1 MSSAKRALITGI
13 TGQDGSYLS
22 ELLLSKGYEVHGV
35 VRRAS
40 TFNTERIEHLY
51 LDPHEP
57 GARLFLHYGDVT
69 DGTGLRRILE
79 KVRPDEVYNLAAQS
93 HVRVSFDE
101 PEYTADAVATGTLR
115 LLEALRDH
123 AAVARTGFRF
133 YQAGSS
139 EMFGS
144 APPPQSESTG
154 FHPRSPYAASKVAAH
169 WYAVNYREAYGL
181 FIANGI
187 LFNHES
193 PRRGETFV
201 SRKVTRAAARIKMGL
216 QKKLYLGN
224 LDARRDWGFA
234 GDYVEAMWQM
244 LQADRPDDYVVSTGT
259 SHSVRE
265 LVQTAFDHV
274 GLNGSDFVEVDP
286 RYFRPAEVDHLCGDS
301 SKARKALGWEPRVS
315 FRDLVHMM
323 VDHDLEAARQERTLR
338 DAGHTPAATGS
349 SR

>member
-1 MSSAKRALITGI
+1 
-13 TGQDGSYLS
+13 
-22 ELLLSKGYEVHGV
+22 
-35 VRRAS
+35 
-40 TFNTERIEHLY
+40 
-51 LDPHEP
+51 
-57 GARLFLHYGDVT
+57 
-69 DGTGLRRILE
+69 
-79 KVRPDEVYNLAAQS
+79 
-93 HVRVSFDE
+93 
-101 PEYTADAVATGTLR
+101 
-115 LLEALRDH
+115 
-123 AAVARTGFRF
+123 
-133 YQAGSS
+133 
-139 EMFGS
+139 
-144 APPPQSESTG
+144 
-154 FHPRSPYAASKVAAH
+154 
-169 WYAVNYREAYGL
+169 
-181 FIANGI
+181 
-187 LFNHES
+187 
-193 PRRGETFV
+193 
-201 SRKVTRAAARIKMGL
+201 MGL
-216 QKKLYLGN
+216 QKKLYQGN